1 MKIAPYLRNLMGAFV
16 LTAIVGVGTASARS
30 SGLDKIQE
38 TEIFSQNVSDIL
50 DRMHDR
56 HTREIKSGLDGKY
69 IAVTTS
75 GWLNARLD
83 QMQHLNTNERQ
94 QVIKS
99 IQDEN
104 KDRKLLQK
112 LIAEVH
118 GKPEVEKTLRY
129 YFAEEW
135 LKAAEN
141 AQWVVYNPQFKTFT
155 TLS

>member
-16 LTAIVGVGTASARS
+16 LTAIVGVGPASART

-38 TEIFSQNVSDIL
+38 TEIFSQHVSDIL
-50 DRMHDR
+50 DRMRDR

-83 QMQHLNTNERQ
+83 QMHHLNIAEQQ

-104 KDRKLLQK
+104 KDRKMLQK
-112 LIAEVH
+112 LIAQVH
-118 GKPEVEKTLRY
+118 GNPEVEKTLRY